1 MNLIPIENTEKHYR
15 VCKIWFDNREITK
28 WLTSILRLSKYNRLM
43 HEMLITNR
51 RNKLFFISVENKFI
65 GLAGLNNIDLVDRR
79 AEIWYLIGDEKE
91 RNKNYATDAVNLL
104 KEIAVKDLK
113 LVTLYALVCELN
125 VSSMRLLEKAGFKY
139 AGRFRKGFFIDGEY
153 KNFLIYDWV
162 NPQID

>member
-1 MNLIPIENTEKHYR
+1 MNLIPVENTENHYQ

-28 WLTSILRLSKYNRLM
+28 WLTSVLRFSKYNRLI

-51 RNKLFFISVENKFI
+51 RNRLFFISVENTFV
-65 GLAGLNNIDLVDRR
+65 GLVGFNNIDLVDRR
-79 AEIWYLIGDEKE
+79 AEIWFLIGEESD
-91 RNKNYATDAVNLL
+91 RNKNYATDAVSNL
-104 KEIAVKDLK
+104 KEIAVKDFK

-125 VSSMRLLEKAGFKY
+125 VASMRLLEKADFKY

-162 NPQID
+162 NPQLG